1 MFFLPRF
8 FSKKARNFTIFFFDS
23 LATLS
28 TCRRSANSKRNSL
41 NTALIFHIRSVQ
53 FWLAENSVTQL
64 RNLKKF
70 CRSFSW
76 STCKSR
82 QIKICYW
89 KKIRE
94 NANSDQTK
102 DSSCRRGQR
111 TMAEAILE
119 FRFVGIWSKSLP
131 GKFGFS
137 REN

>member
-76 STCKSR
+76 STCRRR
-82 QIKICYW
+82 QIFGGIRILRKDPR
-89 KKIRE
+89 KFAMLDDVTRKIRFFTR
-94 NANSDQTK
+94 NFSHQK
-102 DSSCRRGQR
+102 
-111 TMAEAILE
+111 
-119 FRFVGIWSKSLP
+119 
-131 GKFGFS
+131 KFAVKINGVKLVEKRS
-137 REN
+137 